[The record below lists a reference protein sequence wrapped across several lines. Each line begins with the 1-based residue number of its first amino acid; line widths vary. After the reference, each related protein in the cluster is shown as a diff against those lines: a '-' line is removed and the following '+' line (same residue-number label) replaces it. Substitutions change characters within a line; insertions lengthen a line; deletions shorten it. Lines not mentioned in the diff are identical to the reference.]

1 MVDERATM
9 RMRRRRFGDTARTA
23 AVASTPRLSAL
34 GPDERKKL
42 TGEKERIGRLGRIR
56 QIVFG
61 SLDGLLVPLGVISGV
76 AGGTGSARAVIIA
89 GLAEAFAGAIS
100 MGAGEFISA
109 RAEAQVHQAEVRSE
123 LQGIEANPDEEL
135 RELMLLLQSEGIAVD
150 DSRVIATKLQTTPHA
165 YAKTMVEKE
174 LGLGLHP
181 DAVKVPE
188 ALTMGAS
195 YAIASTVPLAPYF
208 FLPVGRAFIVSLAA
222 SSVALIVIGVIKG
235 KLAKLSLVR
244 STAEIVIVGT
254 VSGLGGYLIGSYLPK
269 LLGY

>member
-23 AVASTPRLSAL
+23 AVPSTPRLSTL

-76 AGGTGSARAVIIA
+76 AGGTGSARIVIIA

-123 LQGIEANPDEEL
+123 LQGIETNPDEEL
-135 RELMLLLQSEGIAVD
+135 RELMLLLQSEGVAVD

-222 SSVALIVIGVIKG
+222 SSVALVVIGVIKG

-244 STAEIVIVGT
+244 STAEIVVVGT
-254 VSGLGGYLIGSYLPK
+254 YPLHEDPSSTRIAA
-269 LLGY
+269 